1 MKKIFVILLSVL
13 SLTVFAQ
20 QKKVAVYV
28 TGEQSGVKKIL
39 ADKLVEAI
47 TYSNRY
53 KAIERTSSFLNE
65 LKKEQSYQRTGE
77 VNDNEIARLGI
88 QFGVNY
94 VCVVDVIEEFGQ
106 KYITARLI
114 DVETTEVITTGNAS
128 SELASMDEL
137 LECANKVAT
146 NITGKTAQEL
156 AEEATENA
164 RKREQKIQ
172 ELKQWEQSALNN
184 FHGNYAVIGNY
195 MITRPIGPCF
205 TATIT
210 WDKIPEVINVCRAGG
225 YSDWRLPTASEL
237 KYVYEELQTIEENI
251 QKKALEYYIYVGVHS
266 SVENKSKEYIKEYKN
281 KGYFDWIQNQY
292 SFAYNKEVKYSGDQ
306 PYKLS
311 LMLIRKK

>member
-1 MKKIFVILLSVL
+1 MRKLIIILLSAL
-13 SLTVFAQ
+13 SLTAFAQ

-53 KAIERTSSFLNE
+53 KAIERTSSFLAE

-77 VNDNEIARLGI
+77 VDDIEIARLGI

-94 VCVVDVIEEFGQ
+94 VCAVDVIEELGQ

-114 DVETTEVITTGNAS
+114 DVETAEVLTTGNAS

-137 LECANKVAT
+137 LECANAVAT

-156 AEEATENA
+156 AEEEAEIV
-164 RKREQKIQ
+164 REKEQKIK
-172 ELKQWEQSALNN
+172 ELKQWEQSALHN
-184 FHGNYAVIGNY
+184 FHRDYAVIGSY

-205 TATIT
+205 SANIT
-210 WDKIPEVINVCRAGG
+210 WDKIPEVINMCRAGG
-225 YSDWRLPTASEL
+225 YSDWRLPSASEL
-237 KYVYEELQTIEENI
+237 KFIYEELQTIE
-251 QKKALEYYIYVGVHS
+251 ATLEKEAFTFYVNTGIHS
-266 SVENKSKEYIKEYKN
+266 SVEDKMKKYMKEYKN
-281 KGYFDWIQNQY
+281 KGYWDWIQNQY
-292 SFAYNKEVKYSGDQ
+292 SFKYDMTVEYMGDK
-306 PYKLS
+306 PYALS
-311 LMLIRKK
+311 LMLIRTK